1 MEVLKLDAGRVI
13 AENSQL
19 HVQLIQQA
27 EQYDTREKD
36 HYKHVKRLEDREAE
50 LSYWKHQA
58 IDRFQKVDKE
68 NAELRKRVEQLLRLA
83 EKRSQGVGTH
93 LHGACLSIPAAF
105 SLRDADCIYTQ
116 MITR

>member
-1 MEVLKLDAGRVI
+1 VLKLDAGKVI

-19 HVQLIQQA
+19 HVQLVQQA

-58 IDRFQKVDKE
+58 IDRFQKVERE
-68 NAELRKRVEQLLRLA
+68 NSELKKRLEQLLKLA
-83 EKRSQGVGTH
+83 EKRSQGVAACCCLCFSCNGGCSGTV
-93 LHGACLSIPAAF
+93 
-105 SLRDADCIYTQ
+105 
-116 MITR
+116 TRPVFDR